1 MKEILEKIETLYA
14 AFKEDAIKQEAK
26 GNKQAG
32 VRARTNA
39 LGLIAALREFRK
51 ASINATKK

>member
-1 MKEILEKIETLYA
+1 MKENLEKIEALYA

-32 VRARTNA
+32 VRARKNA
-39 LGLIAALREFRK
+39 LSLIAALREFRK
-51 ASINATKK
+51 ASIDATKE